1 MADYSEPVAIVA
13 PMRAAMVAGV
23 VQSRHPDFV
32 KGEILCGIF
41 GWQGCALGDGSEV
54 RFRHD
59 ASLDLPL
66 GRGGVQ
72 EAIDWLA
79 RAARV

>member
-1 MADYSEPVAIVA
+1 MANYSEPVAIGA
-13 PMRAAMVAGV
+13 PMRAAMVAEVAQG
-23 VQSRHPDFV
+23 RHPDYV
-32 KGEILCGIF
+32 KGEILYGIF